1 MADCNSR
8 YSKISAGNIC
18 LINCVSEQE
27 KPYCFSNSYS
37 ASFYDCLVSFIGSQ
51 HFTQPP
57 QRATSR
63 AHPQHGR
70 SAARVPSPAPLTLPA
85 GPRGSRAAGCAPGK
99 PLAARGLLHVLRG
112 LCSQP
117 SPGLRQG
124 LFLLCSCLLNTTW
137 HCCVCT
143 CKALPVLINAVGKT
157 RLCINLLSLSF
168 TPCFSRRARLV
179 LTTFCKLMRADEQLC
194 CALSHMCSCC
204 ELQIQPWG
212 WVNVAGGMPV
222 TQACSYVWQCP
233 ALKCKSDPL

>member
-99 PLAARGLLHVLRG
+99 PLAARG
-112 LCSQP
+112 C
-117 SPGLRQG
+117 
-124 LFLLCSCLLNTTW
+124 
-137 HCCVCT
+137 CT
-143 CKALPVLINAVGKT
+143 CLEVCVLSPAQGFDRGFSCSAPVCSTPLGTAVSAHT
-157 RLCINLLSLSF
+157 RPFQS
-168 TPCFSRRARLV
+168 
-179 LTTFCKLMRADEQLC
+179 
-194 CALSHMCSCC
+194 
-204 ELQIQPWG
+204 
-212 WVNVAGGMPV
+212 
-222 TQACSYVWQCP
+222 
-233 ALKCKSDPL
+233 

>member
-1 MADCNSR
+1 MPR
-8 YSKISAGNIC
+8 VVYWQSALHTAPTAC
-18 LINCVSEQE
+18 HLPC
-27 KPYCFSNSYS
+27 P
-37 ASFYDCLVSFIGSQ
+37 
-51 HFTQPP
+51 
-57 QRATSR
+57 
-63 AHPQHGR
+63 
-70 SAARVPSPAPLTLPA
+70 SAARPLCCPGPQPSSAPLTLPA
-85 GPRGSRAAGCAPGK
+85 GRRGSRAAGCAPGK

-143 CKALPVLINAVGKT
+143 YKALPVLINAVGKT

-194 CALSHMCSCC
+194 CALSHVCSCR
-204 ELQIQPWG
+204 ELRIQPWG
-212 WVNVAGGMPV
+212 
-222 TQACSYVWQCP
+222 
-233 ALKCKSDPL
+233 